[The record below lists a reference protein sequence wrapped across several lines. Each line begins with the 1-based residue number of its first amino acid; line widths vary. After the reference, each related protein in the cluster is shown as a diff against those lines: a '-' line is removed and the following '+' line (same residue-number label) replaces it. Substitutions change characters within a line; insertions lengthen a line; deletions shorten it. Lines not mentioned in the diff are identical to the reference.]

1 MTVRTVFIGAVSV
14 LVLFAMWKKRV
25 EIEAFL
31 TPASPQ
37 PTIQFDNGKAPAKTT
52 GVVTL
57 PQFAPGAM
65 RKCINGTKV
74 SYIDSPCPPGSQEKA
89 VAGPPV
95 TVLEKESPSA
105 PKKTGG

>member
-1 MTVRTVFIGAVSV
+1 MAVRTVAIAAISA
-14 LVLFAMWKKRV
+14 LVLFAVWKKRV
-25 EIEAFL
+25 EIEALL
-31 TPASPQ
+31 TPTPPPPA
-37 PTIQFDNGKAPAKTT
+37 IQFDNGSATPKTSS
-52 GVVTL
+52 L
-57 PQFAPGAM
+57 PQQPQFAPGAM

-95 TVLEKESPSA
+95 TVLEKESPPA